1 MSEEGVKSP
10 VNIKLESMME
20 LARMLVSS
28 SQRDRPASMLYFEY
42 EGRHIFGTLISHHG
56 FFLNYGLP
64 LWVYA
69 EGEGP
74 PEGSFLAY
82 RSRDKESIE
91 FVKTLEAEP
100 RVAYLP
106 IIRLA
111 EKLEILNL

>member
-1 MSEEGVKSP
+1 MSKEGVTSP
-10 VNIKLESMME
+10 INIKLESMME

-42 EGRHIFGTLISHHG
+42 NGRHIYGTLISHHG
-56 FFLNYGLP
+56 YWLNYGMP

-69 EGEGP
+69 EGDGP
-74 PEGSFLAY
+74 PEGSFLSY
-82 RSRDKESIE
+82 TSRDKEDIR

-106 IIRLA
+106 IIKLA

>member
-28 SQRDRPASMLYFEY
+28 SQRDRPASMFYFEY

-106 IIRLA
+106 IIKLA
-111 EKLEILNL
+111 EKLEILDL

>member
-1 MSEEGVKSP
+1 MSAEGVKSP
-10 VNIKLESMME
+10 INIKLESMME

-28 SQRDRPASMLYFEY
+28 SQRDRPASMLYFEHN
-42 EGRHIFGTLISHHG
+42 GRHIYGTLISHHG
-56 FFLNYGLP
+56 FFEAYGLP

-74 PEGSFLAY
+74 PEGGFLSY
-82 RSRDKESIE
+82 TSREKEDIR

-106 IIRLA
+106 IIKLA